1 MIFRG
6 YSLKVPLEVRLRSPT
21 TRNGVLSFWLLKNV
35 IDTENRTIEPSLS
48 ILAFYHRAGF
58 PDASITNL
66 FLTRIDPLPGTCA
79 TRLAPPMPTTSCP
92 STRRPWFS
100 LSRWLTSCWARG
112 CPSKPRDQPPCLV
125 LDQLSACFGPSSAIG
140 AKSES
145 SRRCQCRTNFDAK
158 TIGRIVLMTVNFCGK
173 TKFTYFCQNSFLQ

>member
-1 MIFRG
+1 M
-6 YSLKVPLEVRLRSPT
+6 SST
-21 TRNGVLSFWLLKNV
+21 Q
-35 IDTENRTIEPSLS
+35 RTEPSNLLLS
-48 ILAFYHRAGF
+48 NLAFYPRAGF
-58 PDASITNL
+58 PDASSTADL
-66 FLTRIDPLPGTCA
+66 FLTRIVPLPGTCA

-112 CPSKPRDQPPCLV
+112 CPCKPRDQPPCLV
-125 LDQLSACFGPSSAIG
+125 LDQLSACFDPSSAIG
-140 AKSES
+140 AKSDW

-173 TKFTYFCQNSFLQ
+173 TIFVRTVFYSDCQETFSVFALLLQRELFCVGRRKC